1 MPKIRGSR
9 FSGLVDN
16 DDGSTISPPT
26 KHKRAARLTT
36 ARLENLTDDERKQE
50 VAKIKRD
57 IQALKGNKEETRDA
71 AAAES
76 KEKRAREEVEKEER
90 QDEAKKKR
98 PERGERDRA
107 WAGLGNGQT
116 RCQAMNTQ

>member
-57 IQALKGNKEETRDA
+57 IQALKENKEETRDA

-90 QDEAKKKR
+90 QDEAKNKGQNEASEIELGQGWETVKR
-98 PERGERDRA
+98 VVRR
-107 WAGLGNGQT
+107 
-116 RCQAMNTQ
+116 